1 MWGTFECF
9 EQDDRTGERRIKEI
23 HVIPCD
29 TSSGRMYKPGIAHV
43 SLQWMKESWFTGK
56 SASELNCPVCGYYC
70 LGKGGV
76 GCIDKPK
83 LVEIEHEE

>member
-1 MWGTFECF
+1 MT
-9 EQDDRTGERRIKEI
+9 EQERDELKRSMSSRAIKT
-23 HVIPCD
+23 D

-43 SLQWMKESWFTGK
+43 SLQWMKESWFTRK